1 VPTNCQALS
10 YFSPE
15 RKEKAHLKD
24 L

>member
-1 VPTNCQALS
+1 LS